1 MGRGVANLPQ
11 QLKALGAQLVR
22 LAGEISRRDALEGTS
37 TAFAGFERPKVAWLN
52 AAKLAREGRASRHD
66 YFPSEFFGEPA
77 WNILLELFICELQGR
92 YMSVQDACLA
102 SGVPATTALRYV
114 RNLQER
120 DLLRRIADRTDGRRT
135 YVRITNRGDD
145 LMRQYLAHVVPEL
158 ARLRDDAEFENA
170 LIDLDDNPN
179 PT

>member
-1 MGRGVANLPQ
+1 MGRGVANLSQ

-22 LAGEISRRDALEGTS
+22 LAGEVSRRDASEGTS
-37 TAFAGFERPKVAWLN
+37 TAFAGFDKPKVAWLN
-52 AAKLAREGRASRHD
+52 AAKLARDGRACRHD

-102 SGVPATTALRYV
+102 SGVPPTTALRYV
-114 RNLQER
+114 GNLQER
-120 DLLRRIADRTDGRRT
+120 HLLRRMADKTDGRRT

-145 LMRQYLAHVVPEL
+145 LMRQYLAHIIPDL
-158 ARLRDDAEFENA
+158 ATLRDAAGFENA